1 MSAHTERGIVTK
13 YVCCPRRTRDRLRS
27 KIARREAVVVES
39 RSTSR
44 GQIINGE
51 NWTRRISWP
60 PTDTAWHVN
69 AAVSVRAGER
79 LPVVFIRPGL
89 DDVAPSLSRT
99 RPHLRH
105 ASVHPPSPSVEVASI
120 RVYINTRIRFTNISA
135 ASVRDEVPVSAR
147 DTSLSRPRLFFAFAL
162 RRWAVMIFFATENR
176 ESTGRE
182 EKKREGGKN
191 LIVYVNYSIIEL
203 LFN

>member
-1 MSAHTERGIVTK
+1 MYIYIYWRRFSTRGKREKIQVVARMSAHTERGIVTK
-13 YVCCPRRTRDRLRS
+13 YVCCPRRTRRDRLRS
-27 KIARREAVVVES
+27 KIARGEAVVVER

-69 AAVSVRAGER
+69 AAVSVGER

-105 ASVHPPSPSVEVASI
+105 ASVHPPSPSVQLA
-120 RVYINTRIRFTNISA
+120 YIYIYTYSFHEHLRC
-135 ASVRDEVPVSAR
+135 VRS
-147 DTSLSRPRLFFAFAL
+147 
-162 RRWAVMIFFATENR
+162 
-176 ESTGRE
+176 
-182 EKKREGGKN
+182 
-191 LIVYVNYSIIEL
+191 
-203 LFN
+203 